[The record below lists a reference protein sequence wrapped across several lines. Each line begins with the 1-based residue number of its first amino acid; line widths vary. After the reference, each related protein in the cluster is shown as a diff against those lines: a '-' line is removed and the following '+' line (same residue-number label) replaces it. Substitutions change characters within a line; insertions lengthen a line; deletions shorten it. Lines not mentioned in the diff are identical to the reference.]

1 MITKAVI
8 DTTCTK
14 TVAGELWLQNYMKN
28 LEDTSLNQVEISE
41 SRRVFKFC
49 DSRKVIA
56 TLKAKLPAQIGNT
69 KCFIKV
75 EIVQEKIPFLLSK
88 TLLKKAGTVLNLQKD
103 NIKMFNKDM
112 EVITSSYRHYAIN
125 ILSNETCNFDNIE
138 QVLIFEEDESDKSKI
153 QKLHN
158 NY

>member
-1 MITKAVI
+1 
-8 DTTCTK
+8 
-14 TVAGELWLQNYMKN
+14 MKN

-75 EIVQEKIPFLLSK
+75 EIVQEKIPLLLSK
-88 TLLKKAGTVLNLQKD
+88 
-103 NIKMFNKDM
+103 
-112 EVITSSYRHYAIN
+112 H
-125 ILSNETCNFDNIE
+125 C
-138 QVLIFEEDESDKSKI
+138 
-153 QKLHN
+153 
-158 NY
+158 